1 MNQEGIDLIYK
12 DGDTFVIVES
22 KFTSSGGNV
31 GKGILSNTG
40 SGKQMSDAWID
51 SAIDRMEFKNL
62 ISSGLADDLLD
73 AKRTG
78 NLRKE
83 LVVVQNVPT
92 NGKTVVESLT
102 ESKLN
107 IRNVELIKIGEVI
120 P

>member
-1 MNQEGIDLIYK
+1 MIYK

-31 GKGILSNTG
+31 GKGILTWNSDK
-40 SGKQMSDAWID
+40 SIRQMDDAWIKA
-51 SAIDRMEFKNL
+51 AIKRMEDKNL
-62 ISSGLADDLLD
+62 ISTELADDLLD